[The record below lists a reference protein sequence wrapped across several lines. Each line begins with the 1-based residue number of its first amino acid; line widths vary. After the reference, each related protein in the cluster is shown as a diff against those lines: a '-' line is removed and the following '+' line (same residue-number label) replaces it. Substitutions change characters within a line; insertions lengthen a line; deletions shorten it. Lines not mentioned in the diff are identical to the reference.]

1 VSRKET
7 KHATTA
13 TMKAKAQATAA
24 ASKKK
29 KKRRLRQ
36 VPPSSLPKLTP
47 FPSLSK
53 LSNTTQRRGI
63 KVYGGQPV
71 KAGGIIVRQLGTKV
85 NRNRDNVNDETKG
98 RRRKIGDEKLDN
110 RDARIHRPECSFLLS
125 IRLDACG
132 PVWLMSIS
140 RKGAEKGYHESAF
153 DSYYPL
159 DARRWSVYFFS
170 SFDLFFLTFFL
181 SSFLHLRPPPE
192 PIQPNNNNQFHPG
205 TDVGRGTD
213 DTLFALT
220 EGIVVFK
227 VTKHER
233 SVSVVPVDKFEVP
246 EGQRRAEVSRR
257 TKRLA
262 QYTPRAAQRE
272 ALAAAA
278 AAVAVPASP

>member
-1 VSRKET
+1 
-7 KHATTA
+7 
-13 TMKAKAQATAA
+13 MKAKAKATAA
-24 ASKKK
+24 SQEKKSGGYCVDEK
-29 KKRRLRQ
+29 FR
-36 VPPSSLPKLTP
+36 PSSLPNLTS
-47 FPSLSK
+47 FRSSYK
-53 LSNTTQRRGI
+53 QSNTTQRRGI

-85 NRNRDNVNDETKG
+85 NRNCLKMSN
-98 RRRKIGDEKLDN
+98 DN
-110 RDARIHRPECSFLLS
+110 RAAKENRELKFDFSRRAFIVPGCPFLLS
-125 IRLDACG
+125 LHAFGCARAC
-132 PVWLMSIS
+132 LMSIRQRNEKKL
-140 RKGAEKGYHESAF
+140 RKRAITRAISILLSFETRAVGA
-153 DSYYPL
+153 
-159 DARRWSVYFFS
+159 
-170 SFDLFFLTFFL
+170 FFL
-181 SSFLHLRPPPE
+181 SSSTSTSSSCSPLLPSLLHLPPRPKPTN
-192 PIQPNNNNQFHPG
+192 QQFHPG

-213 DTLFALT
+213 DTLFALS

-233 SVSVVPVDKFEVP
+233 SVSVVPVDKFVVP

>member
-1 VSRKET
+1 MERFFFLLLRPLVPHLLSFFSPPPP
-7 KHATTA
+7 
-13 TMKAKAQATAA
+13 ATA
-24 ASKKK
+24 
-29 KKRRLRQ
+29 
-36 VPPSSLPKLTP
+36 
-47 FPSLSK
+47 
-53 LSNTTQRRGI
+53 
-63 KVYGGQPV
+63 
-71 KAGGIIVRQLGTKV
+71 
-85 NRNRDNVNDETKG
+85 
-98 RRRKIGDEKLDN
+98 
-110 RDARIHRPECSFLLS
+110 
-125 IRLDACG
+125 
-132 PVWLMSIS
+132 
-140 RKGAEKGYHESAF
+140 
-153 DSYYPL
+153 
-159 DARRWSVYFFS
+159 
-170 SFDLFFLTFFL
+170 
-181 SSFLHLRPPPE
+181 E

-262 QYTPRAAQRE
+262 LYTPRAAQRE

>member
-1 VSRKET
+1 MER
-7 KHATTA
+7 
-13 TMKAKAQATAA
+13 
-24 ASKKK
+24 
-29 KKRRLRQ
+29 
-36 VPPSSLPKLTP
+36 
-47 FPSLSK
+47 F
-53 LSNTTQRRGI
+53 
-63 KVYGGQPV
+63 
-71 KAGGIIVRQLGTKV
+71 
-85 NRNRDNVNDETKG
+85 
-98 RRRKIGDEKLDN
+98 
-110 RDARIHRPECSFLLS
+110 
-125 IRLDACG
+125 
-132 PVWLMSIS
+132 
-140 RKGAEKGYHESAF
+140 
-153 DSYYPL
+153 
-159 DARRWSVYFFS
+159 FFS

-181 SSFLHLRPPPE
+181 SSLLHLRPPPE

-272 ALAAAA
+272 VLAAAA